1 VKRRAAAALGA
12 SCLLLACVRA
22 AFPHAQPTTTVQ
34 FDREIVHILDDHCV
48 MCHTPGGPAFP
59 LVTYEQT
66 YAARWKIRQDALN
79 RHMAPWGAVAGYGV
93 FANDNGLTQREID
106 FLSSWA
112 ESYGPRNNGQVYTG
126 IAAAAPQVV
135 QAHFDFSRW
144 LLGNP
149 DLRLALPP
157 ATLAPR
163 QAAAI
168 QHATLD
174 PKLTADRWLR
184 GLEYKPG
191 DRRVVHAVSFSIQ
204 ETGQWLGSWTP
215 WHPFVSLPPG
225 LAYRLPAGS
234 HIAADIRYYGAA
246 DPVVEHGSLALYFA
260 SATAAPRAVIN
271 LTLEAQGPATASGGS
286 RKLLAAMTLEQ
297 DTNILALQPQILPGV
312 QSIEVAVRKPDGA
325 TQILL
330 FARDIPLDWPTPY
343 VLAKPVPLLK
353 GTRLS
358 VIEHYPVG
366 AALPAGGL
374 ALTLSACPGTAL
386 APGRLPPAPAPP
398 PSPAQHFKLTGTV
411 KSVDAGSG
419 RVLVQHGDIPGF
431 MGAMTMFYSVAK
443 EADLKRLTAGDEI
456 QSDVVTGGATGPAL
470 ENIKVVKK
478 AH

>member
-1 VKRRAAAALGA
+1 MLT
-12 SCLLLACVRA
+12 CMPA

-34 FDREIVHILDDHCV
+34 FDREVVHVLDNHCV
-48 MCHTPGGPAFP
+48 MCHAQGGPAFP

-135 QAHFDFSRW
+135 QANFDFSRW
-144 LLGNP
+144 VLGNP
-149 DLRLALPP
+149 DLRLSLPP
-157 ATLAPR
+157 VTLAPR

-174 PKLTADRWLR
+174 PRLTADRWLT

-234 HIAADIRYYGAA
+234 HIAADIHYYGTT
-246 DPVVEHGSLALYFA
+246 DPVVDHGTLALYFA
-260 SATAAPRAVIN
+260 STPAVPRAVTH
-271 LTLEAQGPATASGGS
+271 LTLQAKGPPTASGGS
-286 RKLLAAMTLEQ
+286 RKLVAAMTLDE
-297 DTNILALQPQILPGV
+297 DTNVLALQPQILPGV
-312 QSIEVAVRKPDGA
+312 QSIEVAARKPDGA
-325 TQILL
+325 TQVLL
-330 FARDIPLDWPTPY
+330 FARQIPLDWPTPY
-343 VLAKPVPLLK
+343 VLAKPLPLLK

-358 VIEHYPVG
+358 VIEHYDPG
-366 AALPAGGL
+366 TALPVAGI
-374 ALTLSACPGTAL
+374 ALTLSACPGAAL
-386 APGRLPPAPAPP
+386 ASALPLPAPLPP
-398 PSPAQHFKLTGTV
+398 PSPAQRFELTGTV
-411 KSVDAGSG
+411 KSVDTESA

-431 MGAMTMFYSVAK
+431 MGAMTMFYSVGK
-443 EADLKRLTAGDEI
+443 QADLQDLEAGDEI
-456 QSDVVTGGATGPAL
+456 RSDVVTGGATGPTL
-470 ENIKVVKK
+470 ENIKVIKK

>member
-1 VKRRAAAALGA
+1 MRCHPAAALGA
-12 SCLLLACVRA
+12 CCLLLAGPPAARA
-22 AFPHAQPTTTVQ
+22 HAQPTTTVQ
-34 FDREIVHILDDHCV
+34 FDREIVHILDNHCV
-48 MCHTPGGPAFP
+48 MCHAPDGLAFP

-126 IAAAAPQVV
+126 IAAAAPPPV

-144 LLGNP
+144 VLGNP
-149 DLRLALPP
+149 DLQLPLPP
-157 ATLAPR
+157 TTLAPR
-163 QAAAI
+163 QAATI

-174 PKLTADRWLR
+174 PKLTADRWLT

-191 DRRVVHAVSFSIQ
+191 DRRVVHAVSFSVR
-204 ETGQWLGSWTP
+204 ETGQWLGGWTP

-234 HIAADIRYYGAA
+234 HIVADIHYYGAA
-246 DPVVEHGSLALYFA
+246 GAVVDRGSLALHFA
-260 SATAAPRAVIN
+260 STPASLRAVIN
-271 LTLEAQGPATASGGS
+271 LALQAKSPVTAAAGS
-286 RKLLAAMTLEQ
+286 RKLVAAMTLEQ
-297 DTNILALQPQILPGV
+297 DMNILALQPQILPGV
-312 QSIEVAVRKPDGA
+312 QSIEVAARKPDGA

-343 VLAKPVPLLK
+343 VLAKPLPLAK
-353 GTRLS
+353 GTQLS
-358 VIEHYPVG
+358 VIEHYEAG
-366 AALPAGGL
+366 AALPAAGIVL
-374 ALTLSACPGTAL
+374 ALSACPGTEL
-386 APGRLPPAPAPP
+386 ASEPP
-398 PSPAQHFKLTGTV
+398 PPRRALSPSPEQRFKLTGTV
-411 KSVDAGSG
+411 KSVDVGSG

-431 MGAMTMFYSVAK
+431 MGAMTMYYSVGK
-443 EADLKRLTAGDEI
+443 EADLKALAAGDEI
-456 QSDVVTGGATGPAL
+456 QSDVVTGSATGPAL
-470 ENIKVVKK
+470 ENIKVIKK